1 MNHRTT
7 RRRLLTGCAIAL
19 TAGLALTGCNDDKND
34 NGDKGT
40 KSSEASADAA
50 TKPELKVS
58 GAYVPV
64 PAMDD
69 MAGGFFTLT
78 NKGAA
83 DKLVS
88 ASSPLAGSVTLHAT
102 KGSTMKEQKSFAV
115 PANGRLVFARGGN
128 HIMLEKLKHKPKQGD
143 KVEVTLRFEKSAP
156 ITVEMPVKEATYN
169 PKPHSGDPKKHAG
182 DPKKHAEHDQHA
194 MADGSKAD
202 SSTADSSTADGS
214 KADQHASHSLHASH
228 SSH

>member
-7 RRRLLTGCAIAL
+7 RHRLLTGGAIAL
-19 TAGLALTGCNDDKND
+19 TAGLALTGCGGNGSDD
-34 NGDKGT
+34 
-40 KSSEASADAA
+40 DAK
-50 TKPELKVS
+50 KPALKVS

-102 KGSTMKEQKSFAV
+102 KGSTMKERKSFDV
-115 PANGRLVFARGGN
+115 PANGELVFARGGN
-128 HIMLEKLKHKPKQGD
+128 HIMLEELKHKPKQGE
-143 KVEVTLRFEKSAP
+143 KVKVTLRFETSDP
-156 ITVEMPVKEATYN
+156 ITVEMPVKAATYN
-169 PKPHSGDPKKHAG
+169 PKPHADGAKTSIG

-194 MADGSKAD
+194 
-202 SSTADSSTADGS
+202 TADGS
-214 KADQHASHSLHASH
+214 KAGQHASH